1 MLTGYPLKK
10 PSFAG
15 HGPKGVF
22 MDQSVLHTPALQPPQ
37 RFDRIRA
44 ALMSK
49 PVCLCPERALLITGY
64 FKYHDDAKE
73 PMVVRKA
80 KALRHLL
87 RHKSARVWP
96 DELIAGN
103 MGTARKSAIIQ
114 PELAGTFMCEEL
126 LWMDKRKTTPHPI
139 SWVDRI
145 RLIRSVIP
153 YWLTR
158 NMVFRAFQG
167 NRRRFVRYAAE
178 QLNAT
183 YYLINEAGG
192 IGHFLPNYEKII
204 QIGIRGYLERI
215 EDKDGELH
223 RAMGITCEG
232 LLDYAGRL
240 SREAL
245 KLAESEPDADRAD
258 ELKEMARILSRVP
271 LHPAE
276 TFHEALQTLWLAH
289 MAVCLEGLNSA
300 VSFGRVD
307 QYLYPYY
314 QRDLAAGRITPEKAF
329 DLLLSFSAKT
339 TEHVFLVSGRT
350 SQYHGGF
357 LVAQAATVGGMD
369 KNGKDAVNALTYI
382 FLDVMEHAG
391 LRDPNYMAR
400 IHPGAP
406 DPYVR
411 RAVDVARKGNGVPG
425 LFNDEP
431 VIQSFTRHGFPLAE
445 ARDYGI
451 VGCVEP
457 SFPGRS
463 FFSTDAALFNLPL
476 CLVLAINQGRRLHSK
491 KQLGAKTPDPD
502 AFVSTD
508 DVMAAFKTQVGHMVG
523 RMIAD
528 LQVIEKG
535 NRDHHPTP
543 FSSLLVDGCIESGK
557 DVTAGG
563 AMYNSSGIQGVGVAD
578 VADSLA
584 AIQALVFEK
593 KKYGIADIV
602 RAMEKD
608 FNGYDVMRAELSNA
622 PKFGNNLDMPDTF
635 ARAVVRIFH
644 DELAAFDN
652 TRGGRY
658 VPGFYSSTCHVGF
671 GARTE
676 ALPSGRKSGEPFAAS
691 LGCANGRD
699 RRGATALLNSVA
711 AVDAT
716 LAMNGYALNLKF
728 DRQTVAGEKG
738 LNVLC
743 ALTRGYFASGGM
755 ELQFNVIDPE
765 LLSDAR
771 AHPGKHP
778 GIVVRVAGYC
788 AYFDDLPDAVKQEII
803 DRTWI
808 AS

>member
-1 MLTGYPLKK
+1 MRQTA
-10 PSFAG
+10 S
-15 HGPKGVF
+15 
-22 MDQSVLHTPALQPPQ
+22 HTRFLQPPK

-44 ALMSK
+44 ALMAA
-49 PVCLCPERALLITGY
+49 PVCLCPERAVLVTEF
-64 FKYHDDAKE
+64 FKYHDDVKE
-73 PMVVRKA
+73 PVVVRKA

-87 RHKSARVWP
+87 RHKSARIWP
-96 DELIAGN
+96 DEPIAGN

-114 PELAGTFMCEEL
+114 PELAGIFMSQEL
-126 LWMDKRKTTPHPI
+126 LWMDKRRTTPHPI
-139 SWVDRI
+139 SWPDRL

-158 NMVFRAFQG
+158 NMVYRAFKG
-167 NRRRFVRYAAE
+167 NRRRFVRYAVE

-204 QIGIRGYLERI
+204 QIGIRGYLEPLASK
-215 EDKDGELH
+215 EVALH
-223 RAMGITCEG
+223 RAMRIACEG

-245 KLAESEPDADRAD
+245 RLAQSEADTDRAD

-271 LHPAE
+271 LNPAE
-276 TFHEALQTLWLAH
+276 TFHEALQALWLSH

-300 VSFGRVD
+300 VSFGRID
-307 QYLYPYY
+307 QYLYPFY
-314 QRDLAAGRITPEKAF
+314 QRDLAAGRITRDKAF

-339 TEHVFLVSGRT
+339 TEHVFLVSERT

-357 LVAQAATVGGMD
+357 LVAQAATVGGVD
-369 KNGKDAVNALTYI
+369 KNGKDAVNELTYI
-382 FLDVMEHAG
+382 FLDVMEHAC

-406 DPYVR
+406 DSYIR

-463 FFSTDAALFNLPL
+463 FFSTDAALFNFPL
-476 CLVLAINQGRRLHSK
+476 CLILAINQGRMLHSK
-491 KQLGAKTPDPD
+491 RPLGAETPHPD
-502 AFVSTD
+502 TFNAISDVTEAFQ
-508 DVMAAFKTQVGHMVG
+508 KQVGHMVG
-523 RMIAD
+523 RMIDD

-535 NRDHHPTP
+535 NRDFHPTP
-543 FSSLLVDGCIESGK
+543 FSSMLVDGCIESGK

-593 KKYGIADIV
+593 RKYGMADIV

-622 PKFGNNLDMPDTF
+622 PKFGNNLDMPDGF
-635 ARAVVRIFH
+635 ARKIVEIFYNA
-644 DELAAFDN
+644 LAAYEN

-671 GARTE
+671 GSRTE

-738 LNVLC
+738 LNVLT

-765 LLSDAR
+765 ELADAR
-771 AHPGKHP
+771 ANPGQYP